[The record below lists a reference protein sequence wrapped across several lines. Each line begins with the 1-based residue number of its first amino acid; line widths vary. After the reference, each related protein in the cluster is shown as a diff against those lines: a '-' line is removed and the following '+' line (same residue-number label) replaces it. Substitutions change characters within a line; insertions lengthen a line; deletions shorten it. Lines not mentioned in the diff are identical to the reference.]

1 MEGAR
6 QADGRFRRSDIGHL
20 SQLFTA
26 IGAGVVVGVIVGLL
40 TELAADP
47 PSFVTGGLA
56 GILGAVVA
64 VFVTSRR
71 VRSAHTRQTAARYS
85 PYATASRSSIRS
97 SLVKRQIPM

>member
-1 MEGAR
+1 MTDR
-6 QADGRFRRSDIGHL
+6 L

-71 VRSAHTRQTAARYS
+71 NA
-85 PYATASRSSIRS
+85 
-97 SLVKRQIPM
+97 

>member
-1 MEGAR
+1 MTDR
-6 QADGRFRRSDIGHL
+6 L

-40 TELAADP
+40 AELAADP

-71 VRSAHTRQTAARYS
+71 GG
-85 PYATASRSSIRS
+85 
-97 SLVKRQIPM
+97 

>member
-1 MEGAR
+1 MTDR
-6 QADGRFRRSDIGHL
+6 L

-71 VRSAHTRQTAARYS
+71 GG
-85 PYATASRSSIRS
+85 
-97 SLVKRQIPM
+97 

>member
-1 MEGAR
+1 MTDR
-6 QADGRFRRSDIGHL
+6 L

-26 IGAGVVVGVIVGLL
+26 SGAGVVVGVIVGLL

-71 VRSAHTRQTAARYS
+71 SQ
-85 PYATASRSSIRS
+85 
-97 SLVKRQIPM
+97 

>member
-1 MEGAR
+1 MTDR
-6 QADGRFRRSDIGHL
+6 L

-71 VRSAHTRQTAARYS
+71 GQ
-85 PYATASRSSIRS
+85 
-97 SLVKRQIPM
+97 

>member
-1 MEGAR
+1 MDGTR

-71 VRSAHTRQTAARYS
+71 DT
-85 PYATASRSSIRS
+85 
-97 SLVKRQIPM
+97 

>member
-1 MEGAR
+1 MGGTR

-26 IGAGVVVGVIVGLL
+26 IGAGVIVGLL

-71 VRSAHTRQTAARYS
+71 VRSARPSAAICS
-85 PYATASRSSIRS
+85 NVNAASCCI
-97 SLVKRQIPM
+97 LVAQVGGA